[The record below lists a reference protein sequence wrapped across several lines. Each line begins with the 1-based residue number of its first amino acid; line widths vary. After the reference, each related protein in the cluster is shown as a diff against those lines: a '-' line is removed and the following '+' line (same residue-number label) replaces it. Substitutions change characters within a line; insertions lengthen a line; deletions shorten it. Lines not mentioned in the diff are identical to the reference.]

1 MSFRANR
8 RTLCVCVCVLGA
20 CCALRV
26 VRRRVSIDCCF
37 DLLSFALRLHVRSLL
52 NALIDAVLLLLSIKF

>member
-1 MSFRANR
+1 
-8 RTLCVCVCVLGA
+8 VCVCVLGA

-26 VRRRVSIDCCF
+26 VRRRASIDCCF
-37 DLLSFALRLHVRSLL
+37 DLLCFALRLHVRSLL